1 MSGPRPRFALAAAWL
16 ALGVAL
22 AGCAALAPKPLPPK
36 VELDGLRVT
45 RLAPADTRLKV
56 ALRVLNPNAY
66 ALTVSALDATMTIE
80 GQRFATGTLAT
91 PVTLEASAET
101 RIELDVRADL
111 LAVAAVADRVSKE
124 RKARYEVTGSAVV
137 QEGRR
142 LPFAKRGELPV
153 GDLLGFRR

>member
-1 MSGPRPRFALAAAWL
+1 
-16 ALGVAL
+16 
-22 AGCAALAPKPLPPK
+22 
-36 VELDGLRVT
+36 
-45 RLAPADTRLKV
+45 
-56 ALRVLNPNAY
+56 
-66 ALTVSALDATMTIE
+66 
-80 GQRFATGTLAT
+80 
-91 PVTLEASAET
+91 VTLEASAET